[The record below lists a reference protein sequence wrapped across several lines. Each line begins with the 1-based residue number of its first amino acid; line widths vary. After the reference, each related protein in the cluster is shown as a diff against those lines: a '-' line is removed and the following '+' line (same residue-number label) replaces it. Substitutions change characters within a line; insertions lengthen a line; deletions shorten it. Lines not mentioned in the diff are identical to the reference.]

1 MGLELG
7 SSGFGNAYAHRA
19 GIPASMDFTDLELEQ
34 RKRGKSFVEFTRV
47 VKAMESSLEEY
58 GMDYS
63 EVHTSLSS

>member
-1 MGLELG
+1 
-7 SSGFGNAYAHRA
+7 
-19 GIPASMDFTDLELEQ
+19 MDFTDLELEQ
-34 RKRGKSFVEFTRV
+34 RKRDKSFVEFTRV